1 MTNSNVPMANLSGPS
16 NETIERKLGNTIYT
30 ITTICEGTES
40 LFAKI
45 KRLIFDDPAFIRTL
59 LSRAM

>member
-1 MTNSNVPMANLSGPS
+1 MANLSAPS
-16 NETIERKLGNTIYT
+16 NETIERKIGNTTYI
-30 ITTICEGTES
+30 ITTVCEGTES

-59 LSRAM
+59 LSGAT

>member
-1 MTNSNVPMANLSGPS
+1 MANLSGPS

-59 LSRAM
+59 LSGAT